1 MSAEDREGR
10 RLLVEG
16 EREERK
22 KTTRKCFLIDPG
34 RRIGSQV
41 VNPRKGIWLALMEPL
56 LHPGLGSAKLSVYQN
71 PLEGVSRQRLL
82 GTIPRGSD

>member
-10 RLLVEG
+10 QLLVEG

-22 KTTRKCFLIDPG
+22 KTTKKRFHIDPG
-34 RRIGSQV
+34 LRIGSQI

-56 LHPGLGSAKLSVYQN
+56 LHSGLGFSKLSVYQN
-71 PLEGVSRQRLL
+71 PLEGVSRQ
-82 GTIPRGSD
+82 